1 MTMQK
6 RIAKSLDQAKPHY
19 TVLVIGSGYGAG
31 VAASRLARAGQD
43 VAVLERGKE
52 RLPGEY
58 PNKLADAQDAMQ
70 INAKGG
76 LLGRKLVVVSK
87 DDESTPAVGVSRA
100 NEMIAEKADVVI
112 EGWNSPVTLAMQ
124 PILARAGVLDGARAT
139 TNKQA
144 FAWAAAQ
151 GGAGVRWEGRARWCV
166 DRGGRLWT
174 SGGVAAGIDM
184 TPAELLPPEKLRPR
198 PTSTPIS
205 SLTQIR
211 APRVGALRV
220 SMSPAA
226 LAIGTPRR
234 PMKPMPTCPTATRS

>member
-76 LLGRKLVVVSK
+76 RIGAPDALFEVHVNDDQYALVGCGLGGTSLINANVALELDKRLLDQAHWPAAFRE
-87 DDESTPAVGVSRA
+87 DEHEIDTYY
-100 NEMIAEKADVVI
+100 E
-112 EGWNSPVTLAMQ
+112 
-124 PILARAGVLDGARAT
+124 
-139 TNKQA
+139 
-144 FAWAAAQ
+144 
-151 GGAGVRWEGRARWCV
+151 RARE
-166 DRGGRLWT
+166 
-174 SGGVAAGIDM
+174 M
-184 TPAELLPPEKLRPR
+184 
-198 PTSTPIS
+198 
-205 SLTQIR
+205 
-211 APRVGALRV
+211 
-220 SMSPAA
+220 
-226 LAIGTPRR
+226 LAN
-234 PMKPMPTCPTATRS
+234 SN